1 MKYFGTFLSISSAV
15 DGLKIQLT
23 FKTMKNAEIRNFLR
37 IFENPF
43 FKFVKFAF
51 SIYDSI
57 LIERLELIRIKVIEL
72 AKSQGG

>member
-51 SIYDSI
+51 SIYNSKF
-57 LIERLELIRIKVIEL
+57 IRFIGVVKL
-72 AKSQGG
+72 RS